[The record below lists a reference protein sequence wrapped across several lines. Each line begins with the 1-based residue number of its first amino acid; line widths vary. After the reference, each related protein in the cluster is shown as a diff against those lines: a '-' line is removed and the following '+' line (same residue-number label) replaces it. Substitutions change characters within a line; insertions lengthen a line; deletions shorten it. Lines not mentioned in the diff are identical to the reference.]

1 MEDFKNASEYTIQ
14 DVKKMVDEAESALS
28 TVRDRIKTDIHFSS
42 GISSQWLD
50 EDDRVRG
57 ESRAKF
63 QFPLFSSYISKI
75 TGAYAANPY
84 GIKVERTEE
93 GEEEPV
99 GFEELQDIIT
109 KIEQKSNA
117 KHIYQSSLRNALAC
131 GYGYI
136 YITTCEDKNG
146 EEYIELES
154 VQNPLSILFDPCS
167 EKVDGSDAEYAVHK
181 EDVSKEKALRIYPKL
196 EEENIMDGVMWNSR
210 TDISVPIVTV
220 WKMNDKGFVD
230 VIKTVGNNIVSKVTL
245 NIDRLPIVPVH
256 GEVVLKTDN
265 GAVTYTGIVHKA
277 IDAQRLLNYA
287 NSLSAER
294 LALSPKANYLT
305 PADAIKEHK
314 KIWKRANQLNV
325 PALPYDQYDTKG
337 RQLNP
342 PQKQDTSINIGDIS
356 NLNQLFSDS
365 VANIIGIPLEGII
378 ENHSIQT
385 AEEVITKAKASESI
399 LSTYYENLASSV
411 RAIGNILVQ
420 LIPQVYD
427 VGAIDSY
434 EITVTS
440 GPLLATL
447 RKEKLRNYMAIATI
461 MPEYKPILAPQMLKC
476 MDGVDEELIEQAIA
490 VSTMQL
496 KQMAN
501 ATEAGSQNQMPG
513 QQTPEVT
520 NLLNQN
526 AALQNKVNE
535 LTAQLNNINEQW
547 NEKKADL
554 EAKVY
559 LEQLKH
565 KNEMELEAMRQQGQS
580 SREDAKLMADAK
592 KTAFEAEQ
600 DMKQTL
606 AKEIYNPEII

>member
-84 GIKVERTEE
+84 GIKIERTEKKA
-93 GEEEPV
+93 EEPK
-99 GFEELQDIIT
+99 GLEEIQDIIS
-109 KIEQKSNA
+109 KIEQRSNA

-136 YITTCEDKNG
+136 FVTTCEDKEG
-146 EEYIELES
+146 KEYIELES

-220 WKMNDKGFVD
+220 WKMNDKGKVD
-230 VIKTVGNNIVSKVTL
+230 IIKTVGNQIVNKATL
-245 NIDRLPIVPVH
+245 DIDRLPIVPVH

-314 KIWKRANQLNV
+314 KIWRKANQLNV
-325 PALPYDQYDTKG
+325 PALPYDQYDSKG
-337 RQLNP
+337 RTLNA

-378 ENHSIQT
+378 ENHSVQT

-411 RAIGNILVQ
+411 KAVGELLVQ
-420 LIPQVYD
+420 LVPQVYD
-427 VGAIDSY
+427 VPEVGSY

-447 RKEKLRNYMAIATI
+447 RKEKLRNYMAIAAV
-461 MPEYKPILAPQMLKC
+461 MPEYKPILAPQMLEC
-476 MDGVDEELIEQAIA
+476 MDGVDEELVEQAKAIS
-490 VSTMQL
+490 VMQL

-501 ATEAGSQNQMPG
+501 SVEASGQNQGQPG
-513 QQTPEVT
+513 EQSPDVT
-520 NLLNQN
+520 QLLNEN
-526 AALQNKVNE
+526 AALQNQLQE
-535 LTAQLNNINEQW
+535 LQAKMQNMELQW
-547 NEKKADL
+547 NEKRAEL
-554 EAKVY
+554 EADVY
-559 LEQLKH
+559 LENLKH
-565 KNEMELEAMRQQGQS
+565 QHALELEAMKQEGATN
-580 SREDAKLMADAK
+580 REDAKLMADAK

-600 DMKQTL
+600 EMKQTL
-606 AKEIYNPEII
+606 AQDLY